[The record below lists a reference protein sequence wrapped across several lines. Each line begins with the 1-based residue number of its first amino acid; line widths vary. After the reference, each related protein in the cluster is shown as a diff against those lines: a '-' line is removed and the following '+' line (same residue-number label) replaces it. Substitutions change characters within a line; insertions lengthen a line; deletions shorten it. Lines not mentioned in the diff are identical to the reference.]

1 MKIKKILMGLMVF
14 GGLMTIPNLA
24 VAAPAGKESVEIKKY
39 DTLNAAAEDYA
50 KVLQEIKLLK
60 NKIEPWRDLVKTC
73 EDLETLYELAAESA
87 DDGLED
93 EISQTFNKAKENY
106 EKYSILNL
114 LSDEVDKNSA
124 FLSIHSG
131 AGGTEANGAEGYLAD
146 GGPQSDDEE
155 DGEQRGGGE
164 DIDDGVQEVGH
175 APRLASTSLFA
186 EIGPLPRRDR
196 SYSAAR
202 SVRFRLEIGRT
213 PHRNR
218 SPGPRRRLHQTFA
231 PG

>member
-1 MKIKKILMGLMVF
+1 M
-14 GGLMTIPNLA
+14 A
-24 VAAPAGKESVEIKKY
+24 AQVAEEGVARADADRVAEQSEAE
-39 DTLNAAAEDYA
+39 AAQQGQVGPQARVDGA
-50 KVLQEIKLLK
+50 QG
-60 NKIEPWRDLVKTC
+60 EP
-73 EDLETLYELAAESA
+73 
-87 DDGLED
+87 D
-93 EISQTFNKAKENY
+93 EER
-106 EKYSILNL
+106 
-114 LSDEVDKNSA
+114 
-124 FLSIHSG
+124 